1 MKKPIVYDT
10 PFKPEYKGLVD
21 GYHQILMGRT
31 TYCVKDNVISII
43 DRATGELKELVE
55 ADLPKSKRWIRRNID
70 EVLGLNPKAKPEPK
84 KEKLVA
90 SLVSKSRN
98 RYVVAVNGTEYVICI
113 SSDFTKNFDEYVRE
127 ANAPIFS
134 WLSVQEIKNGMKQYA
149 PAEVVNDLE
158 FQKVVKGVV
167 NPQRRLARVT
177 QHHSFNRW
185 HSKQECRE
193 YRAKQHNTDAFGRTF
208 N

>member
-31 TYCVKDNVISII
+31 TYYVKDNVISII
-43 DRATGELKELVE
+43 DRATGDLKELVE

-70 EVLGLNPKAKPEPK
+70 EVLALNLPK
-84 KEKLVA
+84 KEKLTA
-90 SLVSKSRN
+90 RFLRKANNS
-98 RYVVAVNGTEYVICI
+98 YFIDVNGTEYVVCI
-113 SSDFTKNFDEYVRE
+113 SLEYMRGFDDYVRE
-127 ANAPIFS
+127 ANAPFFL
-134 WLSVQEIKNGMKQYA
+134 WVNVQEIKNGMKQYA
-149 PAEVVNDLE
+149 PAEVVNDPE

>member
-10 PFKPEYKGLVD
+10 EFREDLGLDVD
-21 GYHQILMGRT
+21 GYHRIRMGKT
-31 TYCVKDNVISII
+31 IYCVKDNVIFIV
-43 DRATGELKELVE
+43 DATCALNRLEE
-55 ADLPKSKRWIRRNID
+55 AGLPKNKWWIRRNVN
-70 EVLGLNPKAKPEPK
+70 EVLGLSQKAKPEPK

-167 NPQRRLARVT
+167 NPQRKLARVT

-185 HSKQECRE
+185 HSKQECRD

>member
-70 EVLGLNPKAKPEPK
+70 EVLALNLPK
-84 KEKLVA
+84 KEKLTA
-90 SLVSKSRN
+90 RFLRKANNS
-98 RYVVAVNGTEYVICI
+98 YFIDVNGTEYVVCI
-113 SSDFTKNFDEYVRE
+113 SLEYMRGFDDCVRE
-127 ANAPIFS
+127 ANAPFFL
-134 WLSVQEIKNGMKQYA
+134 WVNVQEIKNGMKQYA

-167 NPQRRLARVT
+167 NPQRKLARVT

>member
-70 EVLGLNPKAKPEPK
+70 EVLALNLPK
-84 KEKLVA
+84 KEKLTA
-90 SLVSKSRN
+90 RFLRKANNS
-98 RYVVAVNGTEYVICI
+98 YFIDVNGTEYVVCI
-113 SSDFTKNFDEYVRE
+113 SLEYMRGFDDYVRE

-149 PAEVVNDLE
+149 PADVVNDPE

>member
-70 EVLGLNPKAKPEPK
+70 EVLALNLPK
-84 KEKLVA
+84 KEKLTA
-90 SLVSKSRN
+90 RFLRKTNNS
-98 RYVVAVNGTEYVICI
+98 YFIDVNGTEYVICI
-113 SSDFTKNFDEYVRE
+113 SLEYMRGFDDYVRE
-127 ANAPIFS
+127 ANAPFFL
-134 WLSVQEIKNGMKQYA
+134 WVNVQEIKNGMKQYA
-149 PAEVVNDLE
+149 PTDVVNDLE

-167 NPQRRLARVT
+167 NPHRKLARVT

>member
-10 PFKPEYKGLVD
+10 PFKPEYKGLAD

-70 EVLGLNPKAKPEPK
+70 EVLALNLPK
-84 KEKLVA
+84 KEKLTA
-90 SLVSKSRN
+90 RFLRKTNNS
-98 RYVVAVNGTEYVICI
+98 YVVAVNGTEYVICI

-134 WLSVQEIKNGMKQYA
+134 WLSVQEIKNGMREYA
-149 PAEVVNDLE
+149 PADVVNDPE
-158 FQKVVKGVV
+158 FQKVVKGAV

-185 HSKQECRE
+185 HSKQECRD
-193 YRAKQHNTDAFGRTF
+193 YRTKQHNTDAFGRTF

>member
-1 MKKPIVYDT
+1 MKKPIVYDA

-43 DRATGELKELVE
+43 DRATGDLKELVE

-70 EVLGLNPKAKPEPK
+70 EVLALNLPK
-84 KEKLVA
+84 KEKLTA
-90 SLVSKSRN
+90 RFLRKANNS
-98 RYVVAVNGTEYVICI
+98 YFIDVNGTEYVVCI
-113 SSDFTKNFDEYVRE
+113 SLEYMRGFDDYVRE
-127 ANAPIFS
+127 ANAPFFL
-134 WLSVQEIKNGMKQYA
+134 WVNVQEIKNGMKQYA
-149 PAEVVNDLE
+149 PADVVNDPE

-167 NPQRRLARVT
+167 NPQRKLARVT

>member
-10 PFKPEYKGLVD
+10 PFKPEYKGLVN

-31 TYCVKDNVISII
+31 TYYVKDNVISII

-70 EVLGLNPKAKPEPK
+70 EVLASNLQK
-84 KEKLVA
+84 KEKLTA
-90 SLVSKSRN
+90 RFLRKANNS
-98 RYVVAVNGTEYVICI
+98 YFIDVNGTEYVICI
-113 SSDFTKNFDEYVRE
+113 SLEYMRGFDDYVRE
-127 ANAPIFS
+127 ANAPFFL
-134 WLSVQEIKNGMKQYA
+134 WVNVQEIKNGMKQYA
-149 PAEVVNDLE
+149 PADVVNDLE
-158 FQKVVKGVV
+158 FQKVVRGAV
-167 NPQRRLARVT
+167 NPQRKLARVT